1 MCYNNHNGD
10 VIGIKMDSFEHP
22 TSRDV
27 AKRTLRDLVDILSN
41 YYTLI
46 DLEEDQSKK
55 DKLIEMAADTKSH
68 MGFLQDYLS
77 KEEKKEKEKEKGPKK
92 ENSAKNTDIFEI
104 SFLGGLD
111 PKIKKKEAKK

>member
-1 MCYNNHNGD
+1 
-10 VIGIKMDSFEHP
+10 MDSFEHP

-77 KEEKKEKEKEKGPKK
+77 KEEEEEKGPEKEK
-92 ENSAKNTDIFEI
+92 SAKNTDIFEI

>member
-10 VIGIKMDSFEHP
+10 VIGIKVDSFEHP

-55 DKLIEMAADTKSH
+55 DKLIEMAADTKGH

-77 KEEKKEKEKEKGPKK
+77 KEEEKEKGLKK

>member
-1 MCYNNHNGD
+1 
-10 VIGIKMDSFEHP
+10 MDSFEHP

-27 AKRTLRDLVDILSN
+27 AKWTLRDLVDILSN

-77 KEEKKEKEKEKGPKK
+77 KEEEEEKGPEKEK
-92 ENSAKNTDIFEI
+92 SAKNTDIFEI

>member
-27 AKRTLRDLVDILSN
+27 AKWTLRDLVDILSN

-46 DLEEDQSKK
+46 DLEENQSKK

-77 KEEKKEKEKEKGPKK
+77 KEEEKEEEK

>member
-1 MCYNNHNGD
+1 
-10 VIGIKMDSFEHP
+10 MDSFEHP

-77 KEEKKEKEKEKGPKK
+77 KEEKKEKGLKK

>member
-1 MCYNNHNGD
+1 
-10 VIGIKMDSFEHP
+10 MDSFEHP

-27 AKRTLRDLVDILSN
+27 AKWTLRDLVDILSN

-46 DLEEDQSKK
+46 DLEENQSKK

-68 MGFLQDYLS
+68 MSFLQDYLS
-77 KEEKKEKEKEKGPKK
+77 KEEKKEKALEKEK
-92 ENSAKNTDIFEI
+92 SAKNTDIFEI

>member
-1 MCYNNHNGD
+1 
-10 VIGIKMDSFEHP
+10 MDSFEHP

-27 AKRTLRDLVDILSN
+27 AKWTLRDLVDILSN

-46 DLEEDQSKK
+46 DLEENQSKK

-77 KEEKKEKEKEKGPKK
+77 KEEEKEEEK

>member
-1 MCYNNHNGD
+1 MG
-10 VIGIKMDSFEHP
+10 SFEHP

-27 AKRTLRDLVDILSN
+27 AKWTLRDLVDILSN

-77 KEEKKEKEKEKGPKK
+77 KEEEEEKGPKK

>member
-1 MCYNNHNGD
+1 
-10 VIGIKMDSFEHP
+10 MDSFEHP

-77 KEEKKEKEKEKGPKK
+77 KEEEEEKGVKK
-92 ENSAKNTDIFEI
+92 ENSAKSTDIFEI

>member
-77 KEEKKEKEKEKGPKK
+77 KEEKKEEEKEKGPKK

>member
-1 MCYNNHNGD
+1 
-10 VIGIKMDSFEHP
+10 MDSFEHP

-46 DLEEDQSKK
+46 DLEENQSKK

-68 MGFLQDYLS
+68 MGFLQDYLA
-77 KEEKKEKEKEKGPKK
+77 KVEKKEKENKK
-92 ENSAKNTDIFEI
+92 EESDKSVDVFEI
-104 SFLGGLD
+104 SFLDGLT
-111 PKIKKKEAKK
+111 PKIKKREAKK

>member
-46 DLEEDQSKK
+46 DLEENQSKK

-77 KEEKKEKEKEKGPKK
+77 KEEEK

>member
-1 MCYNNHNGD
+1 
-10 VIGIKMDSFEHP
+10 MDSFEHP

-27 AKRTLRDLVDILSN
+27 AKWTLRDLVDILSN

-77 KEEKKEKEKEKGPKK
+77 KEEEEEKGPKK

>member
-55 DKLIEMAADTKSH
+55 DKLIEMAADTKGH

-77 KEEKKEKEKEKGPKK
+77 KEEKKERTQKRKFSQKH
-92 ENSAKNTDIFEI
+92 
-104 SFLGGLD
+104 
-111 PKIKKKEAKK
+111 

>member
-22 TSRDV
+22 TSRDA

-46 DLEEDQSKK
+46 DLEKDQLEK

-77 KEEKKEKEKEKGPKK
+77 KEEKKEKEKE
-92 ENSAKNTDIFEI
+92 NSAKNTDIFEI

>member
-1 MCYNNHNGD
+1 
-10 VIGIKMDSFEHP
+10 MDSFEHP

-27 AKRTLRDLVDILSN
+27 AKQTLRDLVDILSN

>member
-1 MCYNNHNGD
+1 
-10 VIGIKMDSFEHP
+10 MDSFEHP

-46 DLEEDQSKK
+46 DLEKDQSKK

-77 KEEKKEKEKEKGPKK
+77 KEEEKEK
-92 ENSAKNTDIFEI
+92 SAKNTDIFEI

>member
-27 AKRTLRDLVDILSN
+27 AKWTLRDLVDILSN

-77 KEEKKEKEKEKGPKK
+77 KEEEKEKGPKK

>member
-46 DLEEDQSKK
+46 DLEKDQSEK

-68 MGFLQDYLS
+68 MDFLQDYLS
-77 KEEKKEKEKEKGPKK
+77 KEEEKEKGPKK

>member
-1 MCYNNHNGD
+1 
-10 VIGIKMDSFEHP
+10 MDSFEHP

-46 DLEEDQSKK
+46 DLEKDQSEK

-77 KEEKKEKEKEKGPKK
+77 KEEKK

>member
-77 KEEKKEKEKEKGPKK
+77 KEEEKEEKGPEKEK
-92 ENSAKNTDIFEI
+92 SAKDTDIFEI